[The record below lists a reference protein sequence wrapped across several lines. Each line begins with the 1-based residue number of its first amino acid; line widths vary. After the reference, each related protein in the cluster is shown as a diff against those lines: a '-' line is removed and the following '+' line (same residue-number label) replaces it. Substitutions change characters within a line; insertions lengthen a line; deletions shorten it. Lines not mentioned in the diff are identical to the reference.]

1 GAIAQIPEIL
11 LKCVSRDEAALA
23 VAQKAFKSLYE
34 NASSSLH
41 FSAHLAILAAIR
53 DVCKLVVKELTSW
66 VIYSDEERKFNT
78 PIILGLIDK
87 ELLNLAEYNMH
98 MAKLIDGGRNK
109 AATEFS
115 ISLLH
120 TLVVQES
127 RSSVLELPNLIDA
140 LAKLASRP
148 GSPESLQRLIDI
160 ARNPTAS
167 ATVLSGFAAGKEEKA
182 KQSRE
187 KGSEHPTVCR
197 EDNINAESVGVD
209 PAGFRDQVS
218 ALFAEWYQIS
228 ELHGTNDTACTRFIS
243 QLQQS
248 GYLSGDDI
256 SDHFFRLLMELS
268 VTHCVSAEGISSRP
282 LSLPSPQTSRNLSF
296 LAIDMYSK
304 LVVLILKYYV
314 VEHGPTALLLLSQLL
329 SVAVKVIVRDAEEK
343 AAAFNSRPYFRLFIN
358 WIFDL
363 LAPDSILDG
372 AHLQVLVAFANAFH
386 SLQPLRVP
394 AFSFAWLE
402 LVSHRNLMPKL
413 LTSNP
418 PKGWPHIQRLLMDMF
433 RFMEPYLRNAEL
445 GEPIHF
451 LYKGILRVLLV
462 LLHDF
467 PEFLCHYHFS
477 FCDVIPSSC
486 IQMRNVILS
495 AFPRNMRLPDPSTPN
510 LKIDLLPEINQ
521 SPRIF
526 SEVDAALKVKQ
537 MKSDVDEYLKTRH
550 QGPFMSELKQ
560 KLYLAQTEA
569 TQAGTLYNVPLM
581 NSLVLYV
588 GMQTIQQLQTKTLP
602 PLAQQMTHNG
612 SLEYMM
618 GTAKDIFQMLIV
630 DLDTEGRYLFL
641 NAIAN
646 QLRYPNNHTH
656 FFSFVLLYL
665 FVEANQEIIQEQ
677 ITRVLLERL
686 IVNRPHPWGLLAT
699 FIELIK
705 NPKYSFWSRS
715 FIRCAPEIE
724 KLFDSVSR
732 SCGGPRPLDES
743 IL

>member
-41 FSAHLAILAAIR
+41 VSAHLAILAAIR

-78 PIILGLIDK
+78 HIILGLIHK
-87 ELLNLAEYNMH
+87 ELVNLAEYNMH

-140 LAKLASRP
+140 LAKLAIRP

-197 EDNINAESVGVD
+197 EDNNAESVGVD
-209 PAGFRDQVS
+209 PAGFRDQVF

-268 VTHCVSAEGISSRP
+268 VTHCISGEGTSSRP
-282 LSLPSPQTSRNLSF
+282 LSLQSPQTSPNLSF

-304 LVVLILKYYV
+304 LAVLILK
-314 VEHGPTALLLLSQLL
+314 LL

-372 AHLQVLVAFANAFH
+372 AHFQVLVAFANAFH

-413 LTSNP
+413 LTANP

-618 GTAKDIFQMLIV
+618 GPAKDIFQMLIV

-641 NAIAN
+641 NAIVN

-686 IVNRPHPWGLLAT
+686 IVNRPHPWGLLIT
-699 FIELIK
+699 FTELIK

-724 KLFDSVSR
+724 KLFESVSR
-732 SCGGPRPLDES
+732 SCGGPKPLDES